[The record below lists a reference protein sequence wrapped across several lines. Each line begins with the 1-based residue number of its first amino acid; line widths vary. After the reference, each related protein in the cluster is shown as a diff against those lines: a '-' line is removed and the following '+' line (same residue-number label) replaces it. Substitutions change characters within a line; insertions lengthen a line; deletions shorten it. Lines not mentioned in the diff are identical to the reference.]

1 MTHRKP
7 NPQLIDEA
15 MAHFT
20 IGDRLERN
28 LEKNLPS
35 RVGGHESV
43 ERPPREAVINDDGSP
58 MDDHDIITTYERS
71 IEDTFYDLKEA
82 GADPHALVRL
92 MDDVTLYAITA
103 GRLQAMQFN
112 SAISKANGGGA

>member
-1 MTHRKP
+1 MSQTHRKP

-20 IGDRLERN
+20 IGDVLERII
-28 LEKNLPS
+28 EKNPPS
-35 RVGGHESV
+35 QVNGHESR
-43 ERPPREAVINDDGSP
+43 ERPP

-112 SAISKANGGGA
+112 SAISKDNGGGA